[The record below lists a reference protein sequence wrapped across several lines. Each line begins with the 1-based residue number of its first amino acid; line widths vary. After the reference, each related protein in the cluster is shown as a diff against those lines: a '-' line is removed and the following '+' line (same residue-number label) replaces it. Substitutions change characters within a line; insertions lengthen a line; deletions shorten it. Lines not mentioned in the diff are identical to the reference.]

1 MVSSHFLHREIEVK
15 LNLGSFLNYLKLTGY
30 LGQVDYQL
38 SQVNCFFDTEDR
50 LLSSKGWALRVRT
63 EEQNGLV
70 TLKSEV
76 SSDTRVAIRNELEA
90 PAPYDIATE
99 IIQLKRDIFDL
110 DIPPITY
117 IKEQFG
123 EIKLARLVRFEN
135 KRQRISFRLGNNS
148 YDFDIDTTT
157 FSDGSIDYEL
167 EVELS
172 SEDLVDAA
180 NNDLRKL
187 FTSLTIPFENQ
198 TESKLAR
205 ALDRANRF

>member
-1 MVSSHFLHREIEVK
+1 M
-15 LNLGSFLNYLKLTGY
+15 NYLKLTGY